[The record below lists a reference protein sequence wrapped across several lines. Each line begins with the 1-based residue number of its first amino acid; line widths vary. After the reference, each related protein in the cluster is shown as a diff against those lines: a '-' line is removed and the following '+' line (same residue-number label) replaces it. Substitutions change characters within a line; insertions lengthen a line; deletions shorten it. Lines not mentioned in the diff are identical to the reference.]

1 MVTTPFNAATSAY
14 GNAARLMNQMAKPG
28 IEPLAAP
35 GQGGNDFAK
44 LLAEQVKGVVDAGN
58 ESDKKAM
65 DLVNGKGDVVDVV
78 TAISQTEMAI
88 ETMVTVRDRVISA
101 YEEIM
106 RMPI

>member
-1 MVTTPFNAATSAY
+1 MAVSFNAATAAY
-14 GNAARLMNQMAKPG
+14 TNAARIFEQGAKG
-28 IEPLAAP
+28 QAP
-35 GQGGNDFAK
+35 APASSAGVGGDFASV
-44 LLAEQVKGVVDAGN
+44 LADAVQGVVETGKVADAK
-58 ESDKKAM
+58 SM

-78 TAISQTEMAI
+78 TAISQTEIAI